1 MPRMAWLVSEGA
13 EHDRAGYILLA
24 LLALR
29 IVWGFVVPPHAP
41 DSLISS
47 VRITRPFFTRG

>member
-1 MPRMAWLVSEGA
+1 MAWLVSEGA